1 MTSKERLLTVLKHG
15 QPDRVPISTYD
26 MTGWSYDPR
35 QLSGDAK
42 LLRELF
48 FTYMTGWWNREPSY
62 SPLMEKIRE
71 KADCIFMTDVTC
83 TNDYVAQHTHVEQRV
98 EGKSTFT
105 RITLTTP
112 KGDLTQEFR
121 VDPGVYTAW
130 QTEHRIKDESDIEK
144 YLSIPF
150 FQKSRTFRT

>member
-83 TNDYVAQHTHVEQRV
+83 TNDYVAQHTPCGAARGGQEHLYQNHADYSER
-98 EGKSTFT
+98 GFNTGISSGPG
-105 RITLTTP
+105 RIHSLADRTP
-112 KGDLTQEFR
+112 HKR
-121 VDPGVYTAW
+121 
-130 QTEHRIKDESDIEK
+130 
-144 YLSIPF
+144 
-150 FQKSRTFRT
+150 